1 MVELVLGLRH
11 ISYIANN
18 ITKNKGVNREK
29 KFKKFVHP
37 HYSARYL
44 CGSLPVP
51 ARPDSEAVS
60 FKWNK
65 ILYGERVHFSS
76 RSDTLC
82 HLSQQ
87 EEKEITLSGYY
98 YEITELLRAHRPW

>member
-1 MVELVLGLRH
+1 M
-11 ISYIANN
+11 
-18 ITKNKGVNREK
+18 
-29 KFKKFVHP
+29 HP

-87 EEKEITLSGYY
+87 EEKEIALSGYY
-98 YEITELLRAHRPW
+98 FYINQAEKGCYKSVFRSVWFWVFLISTFLLAATTIQKL